1 MLNIQI
7 KLNPLFQ
14 RTVLLSSL
22 TLFSMVGQAN
32 SPANSPTNNPTLIP
46 AAPQIAAKSYLLMDA
61 NTGDVIVEHNGD
73 LQLPPASLTKMMST
87 YVASHELAK
96 NNIHLNDEVRVS
108 INAWKAEGSRM
119 FIKEGTTVSVE
130 QLLKGIIIQSG
141 NDATIA
147 LAEHIAGSESA
158 FADYMNRY
166 ASNIGMTHTHFSN
179 ATGWPAPDHVTTAT
193 DLAKLARGIINE
205 FPDHYVW
212 YSEKEFTYN
221 NITQPN
227 RNLLLWR
234 DPSVDGIKTGHTQDA
249 GYCLVASAKKDD
261 MRLISVVMG
270 TASEEARAGESQTLL
285 TYGFRF
291 YQTLTLLEKNKEI
304 TKTKLWMGKQ
314 NEIKLGVLDNVL
326 ATIPRGKQGLV
337 ETAFVVNKTIKAP
350 VKTGDALGTLTL
362 TLEGKIL
369 NTLPLVALEDVEKGN
384 IFKQLIDYVILLFK
398 SLF

>member
-314 NEIKLGVLDNVL
+314 NEVKLGVLDNVL

>member
-22 TLFSMVGQAN
+22 TLFSMVGQ
-32 SPANSPTNNPTLIP
+32 ANSPTNNPTLIP

-314 NEIKLGVLDNVL
+314 NEVKLGVLDNVL

-369 NTLPLVALEDVEKGN
+369 NTLPLVALENVEKGN
-384 IFKQLIDYVILLFK
+384 IFKRLIDYVILLFK

>member
-1 MLNIQI
+1 
-7 KLNPLFQ
+7 
-14 RTVLLSSL
+14 
-22 TLFSMVGQAN
+22 MVGQ
-32 SPANSPTNNPTLIP
+32 ANSPTNNPTLIP

-314 NEIKLGVLDNVL
+314 NEVKLGVLDNVL

>member
-1 MLNIQI
+1 MFNLQI
-7 KLNPLFQ
+7 KCTPLLQ
-14 RTVLLSSL
+14 CTLLLSSL
-22 TLFSMVGQAN
+22 TLFSMVSQ
-32 SPANSPTNNPTLIP
+32 ANSPTNNPTLIP

-314 NEIKLGVLDNVL
+314 NEVKLGVLDNVL

>member
-32 SPANSPTNNPTLIP
+32 SPTNNPTLIP

-61 NTGDVIVEHNGD
+61 NSGYVIVEHNSD
-73 LQLPPASLTKMMST
+73 MPLPPASLTKMMST

-326 ATIPRGKQGLV
+326 ATIPRGKQNLV

>member
-22 TLFSMVGQAN
+22 TLFSMVGQ
-32 SPANSPTNNPTLIP
+32 ANSPTNNPTLIP

-314 NEIKLGVLDNVL
+314 NEVKLGVLDNVL

-369 NTLPLVALEDVEKGN
+369 NTLPLVALENVEKGN

>member
-22 TLFSMVGQAN
+22 TLFSMVGQ
-32 SPANSPTNNPTLIP
+32 ANSPTNNPTLIP

-314 NEIKLGVLDNVL
+314 NEVKLGVLDNVL

>member
-22 TLFSMVGQAN
+22 TLFSMVSQA
-32 SPANSPTNNPTLIP
+32 NNPTLIP

-61 NTGDVIVEHNGD
+61 NSGYVIVEHNSD
-73 LQLPPASLTKMMST
+73 MPLPPASLTKMMST

-314 NEIKLGVLDNVL
+314 NEVKLGVLDNVL

-362 TLEGKIL
+362 TLEGKTL

>member
-1 MLNIQI
+1 MLNIQIQI
-7 KLNPLFQ
+7 KLNPRFQ
-14 RTVLLSSL
+14 RAILLSSL
-22 TLFSMVGQAN
+22 TLFSMVGQ
-32 SPANSPTNNPTLIP
+32 ANSPTNNPTLIP

-61 NTGDVIVEHNGD
+61 NSGYVIVEHNSD
-73 LQLPPASLTKMMST
+73 MPLPPASLTKMMST

-314 NEIKLGVLDNVL
+314 NEVKLGVLDDVL

-362 TLEGKIL
+362 TLEGKTL

>member
-22 TLFSMVGQAN
+22 TLFSMVGQ
-32 SPANSPTNNPTLIP
+32 ANSPTNNPTLIP

-314 NEIKLGVLDNVL
+314 NEVKLGVLDNVL
-326 ATIPRGKQGLV
+326 ATIPRGKQELV

-350 VKTGDALGTLTL
+350 IKTGDALGTLTL
-362 TLEGKIL
+362 TLEGKTL
-369 NTLPLVALEDVEKGN
+369 NTLPLVALEDIEKGN
-384 IFKQLIDYVILLFK
+384 IFKQLVDYIILLFK